1 MWRRVVAGKR
11 RKAML
16 DTPSA
21 LRILSE
27 QREPADNESV
37 PLLAALAFVRK
48 QKTAILTCML
58 VALALAGLYLIV
70 APNRFTATAQLLTDT
85 KRSDSPAAQ
94 YGLVDAAVVDSQV
107 ETIKSEKIAIAVINK
122 LQLTQDPEFSENG
135 ILGRLLS
142 VLSFSGNDITSE
154 QGQLRKTVV

>member
-1 MWRRVVAGKR
+1 
-11 RKAML
+11 ML
-16 DTPSA
+16 DTPSK

-27 QREPADNESV
+27 QRESADDEAV
-37 PLLAALAFVRK
+37 PLLATFGFVRAHK
-48 QKTAILTCML
+48 AVMLTCLL
-58 VALALAGLYLIV
+58 VALALAGLYLFI

-122 LQLTQDPEFSENG
+122 LHLAQDPEFSESG

-142 VLSFSGNDITSE
+142 AVSLSRNDATSE
-154 QGQLRKTVV
+154 Q